1 MRVFLKGL
9 VRVKYLSLFLKQNVK
24 KDIPGV
30 IVLSLNQKTQHEKG
44 CLCGTQ
50 YTTFSRIR
58 DQQITGDFQYR
69 LKRPE
74 NLENVNTS
82 MSAETARLPKDIL
95 RDNFDLSTGKSLR
108 AGK

>member
-1 MRVFLKGL
+1 MNFNL
-9 VRVKYLSLFLKQNVK
+9 VSK
-24 KDIPGV
+24 
-30 IVLSLNQKTQHEKG
+30 LNNQHEKG

-95 RDNFDLSTGKSLR
+95 RDYFESIDREIFESREVSISIRQKLSA
-108 AGK
+108 AGC